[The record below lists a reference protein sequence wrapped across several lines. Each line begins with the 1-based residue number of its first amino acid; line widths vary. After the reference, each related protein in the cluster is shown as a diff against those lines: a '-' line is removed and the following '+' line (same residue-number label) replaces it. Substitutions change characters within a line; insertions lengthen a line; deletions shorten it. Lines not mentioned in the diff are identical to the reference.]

1 MNTCTIRN
9 HGLTYI
15 VVLILCQ
22 LFDYATSNTLSFI
35 NLAHPMEIGQIIHF
49 EDLISTLTFIALAAC
64 ILIYL
69 FASQSTVYRAL
80 LLTAALSTLGLV
92 LNIAGLLFSL
102 VTRQVNP
109 PFLLIDAAI
118 VYASTVLLFSV
129 WYWILDH
136 ESQQARCSGKGITP
150 VLIFP
155 QNATKITGYEGW
167 TPGFIDYLFLSFHTS
182 STVGPTD
189 TLVLSKRAKITMIC
203 QVTISLIVLIVLAAR
218 SIGILR

>member
-49 EDLISTLTFIALAAC
+49 EDIISTLTFIALAAC
-64 ILIYL
+64 IIVYL
-69 FASQSTVYRAL
+69 FASQSTVYRAV

-136 ESQQARCSGKGITP
+136 ESQQARCGGKDIPP

-218 SIGILR
+218 AIGILR